1 MLAHSFSTVL
11 GPMTAVESDGRVTM
25 LLYSGSPP
33 EGAETGTSP
42 LLIKTETQVR
52 EYLSGNRKGFDLPID
67 GGFEGFSEEVMDAM
81 SRIPYGS
88 TVTYGEL
95 AEMSGHPGAAR
106 AVGTVCRKN
115 PLPLIYPCH
124 RVVPSSGG
132 IGNYSG
138 APGAKEYL
146 LKTEGSFTEASVPL
160 RRKQ

>member
-11 GPMTAVESDGRVTM
+11 GPMTAVESDGHLVM

-33 EGAETGTSP
+33 DGAETGASP
-42 LLIKTETQVR
+42 LLAETEKQVK
-52 EYLSGNRKGFDLPID
+52 EYLSGKRDVFDLPVN

-88 TVTYGEL
+88 TMTYGEL

-138 APGAKEYL
+138 APGAKGYL
-146 LKTEGSFTEASVPL
+146 LRMEGSLTEASGPL
-160 RRKQ
+160 RRKL